1 MIMDPLLAAARI
13 AQSGMSAQSE
23 RLRIVAENLANANST
38 GQTPGSD
45 PYARKTIIFRSEFD
59 DLVGQDLVRAAEGR
73 RDSAPYRIEHEPG
86 HPAADAQGF
95 VKYPNV
101 EPLLELGDMRE
112 ANRSY
117 LANLQM
123 MKNARDAVNAIIDLL
138 RTAS

>member
-1 MIMDPLLAAARI
+1 MDPLLAATRI

-38 GQTPGSD
+38 GQAAGSD
-45 PYARKTIIFRSEFD
+45 PYTRKTVSFRSDFSD
-59 DLVGQDLVRAAEGR
+59 FVGAELVRASEGG
-73 RDSAPYRIEHEPG
+73 RDKTAYRVEHEPG

-101 EPLLELGDMRE
+101 EPLIELGDMRE
-112 ANRSY
+112 ANRGY

-123 MKNARDAVNAIIDLL
+123 VKNARDAVNAIIDLL
-138 RTAS
+138 RTTS

>member
-1 MIMDPLLAAARI
+1 MDPLLAAARI

-45 PYARKTIIFRSEFD
+45 PYTRKTITFRSEFD
-59 DLVGQDLVRAAEGR
+59 DLAGQDLVRAAEGS
-73 RDSAPYRIEHEPG
+73 RDSTPYRIEHEPG

-101 EPLLELGDMRE
+101 EPLLELADMRE

-123 MKNARDAVNAIIDLL
+123 VKNARDAVNAIIDLL
-138 RTAS
+138 RTTS

>member
-1 MIMDPLLAAARI
+1 MDPLLAAARI

-45 PYARKTIIFRSEFD
+45 PYIRKTITFRSEFD
-59 DLVGQDLVRAAEGR
+59 DLAGQDLVRAAEGS
-73 RDSAPYRIEHEPG
+73 RDSTPYRIEHEPG

-101 EPLLELGDMRE
+101 EPLLELADMRE

-123 MKNARDAVNAIIDLL
+123 VKNARDAVNAIIDLL
-138 RTAS
+138 RTTS